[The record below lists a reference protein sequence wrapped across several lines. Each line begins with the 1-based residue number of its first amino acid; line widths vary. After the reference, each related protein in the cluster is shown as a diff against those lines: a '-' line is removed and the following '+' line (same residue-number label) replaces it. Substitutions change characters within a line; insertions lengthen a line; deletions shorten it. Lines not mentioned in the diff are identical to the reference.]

1 MEKCPEQI
9 SSWPSSYRG
18 TELAVK
24 PSMELGH
31 LGERPNVTYE
41 ASDSLMR
48 RCMPRAPVLSMLRCP
63 RAQWFKCGSSSLE
76 KPMVRIWLTAK
87 VKSELTQGEART
99 VVLLHASVKEML
111 FLPTGV
117 VWEKHS
123 GGVELPPPPFS
134 SGRILVYTGDASWQS
149 GEDLI

>member
-1 MEKCPEQI
+1 MGKWPEQI
-9 SSWPSSYRG
+9 SSWPSSYLD

-31 LGERPNVTYE
+31 LEESPNVTYE
-41 ASDSLMR
+41 ASDSLLR
-48 RCMPRAPVLSMLRCP
+48 RCMPRAPLLSMLRWP

-76 KPMVRIWLTAK
+76 KPMVTIWLTAK

-99 VVLLHASVKEML
+99 VVLLHASTKEML

-117 VWEKHS
+117 AWEKHS
-123 GGVELPPPPFS
+123 GGVELPLPPFS

>member
-1 MEKCPEQI
+1 MGKWPEQV

-18 TELAVK
+18 TEPAVK

-31 LGERPNVTYE
+31 LEESPNVTYE
-41 ASDSLMR
+41 ASDSLLR
-48 RCMPRAPVLSMLRCP
+48 RRMPRAPRLSMLRWP

-76 KPMVRIWLTAK
+76 KPMVRTWLTAK

-111 FLPTGV
+111 FLLTGV
-117 VWEKHS
+117 VWEQHS

-134 SGRILVYTGDASWQS
+134 SGRILVYTRDASWQS
-149 GEDLI
+149 GEGLT

>member
-1 MEKCPEQI
+1 MGKRPEQI

-18 TELAVK
+18 TEPAVK

-31 LGERPNVTYE
+31 PEESPNVTCE

-48 RCMPRAPVLSMLRCP
+48 RRMPRAPLSSMLRWP

-76 KPMVRIWLTAK
+76 KAMVRIWLTAK
-87 VKSELTQGEART
+87 VKSELTRI
-99 VVLLHASVKEML
+99 VVLLHAPVKEML
-111 FLPTGV
+111 FLLTGV
-117 VWEKHS
+117 VWEQHS

-134 SGRILVYTGDASWQS
+134 SGRILVYTRDESWQS